1 MGKFKKWWFSFIGTL
16 FFKWLPFFNR
26 PIGIIT
32 WNQLPV
38 RLISNMFFGI
48 LEEMTLQ
55 AITRDTLMVM
65 KIWGKW
71 WEYAAPYNNLP
82 YYALR
87 LWAMNEF
94 PSTEQPYGA
103 VDGLEQ
109 RNLMSSLKTFDGVIL
124 ATLIILLLIPV
135 ARQLA
140 ANSDIHQINLPFAQL
155 TSVSTLVS
163 NSKSM
168 WFLETYWKDRID
180 IYLFFRFSLPNPPKW
195 RLLW

>member
-1 MGKFKKWWFSFIGTL
+1 MGICS
-16 FFKWLPFFNR
+16 
-26 PIGIIT
+26 PI
-32 WNQLPV
+32 QQPPL
-38 RLISNMFFGI
+38 
-48 LEEMTLQ
+48 
-55 AITRDTLMVM
+55 
-65 KIWGKW
+65 
-71 WEYAAPYNNLP
+71 
-82 YYALR
+82 LR
-87 LWAMNEF
+87 STSMAMNEF

-180 IYLFFRFSLPNPPKW
+180 IYFFFRFSLPNPPK
-195 RLLW
+195 